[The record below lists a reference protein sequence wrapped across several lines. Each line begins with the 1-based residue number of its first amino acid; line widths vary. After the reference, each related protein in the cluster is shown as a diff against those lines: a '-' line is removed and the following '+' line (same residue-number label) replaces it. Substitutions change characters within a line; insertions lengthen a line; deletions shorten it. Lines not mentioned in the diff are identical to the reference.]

1 MSEAKIIFLEQQVEN
16 LKQEIVGLEF
26 ENKLLAAHVT
36 RLREDNERLW
46 RELALP
52 RDLKERK

>member
-26 ENKLLAAHVT
+26 ENKLLAALVPPH
-36 RLREDNERLW
+36 RPHPARLW